1 LIKDKGCY
9 YYDIEAGFDIEAS
22 SVNIGGQKH
31 AFMYIWMIGIGKD
44 QPVYYGRTWEQ
55 FITCHN
61 LITNVLKTNKNKRLV
76 VYIHNMAY
84 EFQFMKRLFKWESV
98 FSVGE
103 RTPIKALT
111 TTGIEFRDSYIL
123 SGMSLADVANNL
135 SDTSLSKMTGDLD
148 YEKV

>member
-1 LIKDKGCY
+1 
-9 YYDIEAGFDIEAS
+9 
-22 SVNIGGQKH
+22 
-31 AFMYIWMIGIGKD
+31 
-44 QPVYYGRTWEQ
+44 
-55 FITCHN
+55 
-61 LITNVLKTNKNKRLV
+61 KTSKNKRLV

-135 SDTSLSKMTGDLD
+135 SDNSLSKMTGDLD
-148 YEKV
+148 YDKVRHYLTPLTSAEMGYCEADIKILTSYIAEQRELYEHIN